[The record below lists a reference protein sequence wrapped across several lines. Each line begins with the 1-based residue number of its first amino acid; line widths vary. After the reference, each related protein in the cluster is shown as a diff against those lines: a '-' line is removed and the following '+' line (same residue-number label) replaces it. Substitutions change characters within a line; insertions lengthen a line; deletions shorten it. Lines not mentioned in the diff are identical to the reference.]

1 MLLQLNQL
9 GLEEEPLVDN
19 DLDPSQDEDEANLS
33 DLRFHG
39 HRPVP
44 LDPSNVLLKFRKY
57 LEDQPQSSA
66 SSAKRD
72 TNRGR
77 HAVPLS
83 ILDNIDT
90 LRRGL
95 MRELALR
102 RLEQDR
108 REMVKSSEDFKKMVG
123 RK

>member
-1 MLLQLNQL
+1 MLFQLNQL
-9 GLEEEPLVDN
+9 GLEDEVEN
-19 DLDPSQDEDEANLS
+19 DLDSNLNENDED

-39 HRPVP
+39 HRPIM
-44 LDPSNVLLKFRKY
+44 LDPANLVLKFRKY
-57 LEDQPQSSA
+57 LDEQPQNA
-66 SSAKRD
+66 APNAKRD
-72 TNRGR
+72 TNRNR